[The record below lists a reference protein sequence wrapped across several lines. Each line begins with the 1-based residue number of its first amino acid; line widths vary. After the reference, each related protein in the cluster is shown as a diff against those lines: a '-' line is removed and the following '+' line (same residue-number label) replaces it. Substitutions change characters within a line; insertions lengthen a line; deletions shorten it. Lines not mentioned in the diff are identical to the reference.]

1 MKKTTATRI
10 RLPRLRRRTWI
21 IIGSAVVVVG
31 AAVGIVFGVVL
42 PSTTAEAQT
51 IETTATASLET
62 MEQSVSATGTLTPL
76 VDEDVSFA
84 AAGTVLTVEVAE
96 GTVVSAGQQLAT
108 IDTLQLNAT
117 LLSAKATLAEAEAQL
132 DGASTSTARAAAS
145 ASVAVAQTAVDTAQA
160 AMADATLVAPVSG
173 TVTSVGVAVGDS
185 VGSSSGS
192 TGGTTGSGAV
202 STGSTDGSAAFHIT
216 GTDAWEVDVTLGEA
230 DVLLVA
236 KDDQVELS
244 TDDGT
249 EFFGTVASI
258 GLVPDTSS
266 GTAAYP
272 VTIAVTGTADGLF
285 DGVSTTARIV
295 YERRTE
301 VLTVPSAAVTT
312 ASDGTSTV
320 TLIAADGTKTETA
333 VTVGET
339 SDNLTEITDGLAVGD
354 EVLVASFTPGSGN
367 QGTGGFPGGDGTFP
381 TDGTFPGG
389 GTPPDGFTPPSGTA
403 PGQ

>member
-1 MKKTTATRI
+1 M
-10 RLPRLRRRTWI
+10 LLC
-21 IIGSAVVVVG
+21 G
-31 AAVGIVFGVVL
+31 AAAGVVFGIVL

-62 MEQSVSATGTLTPL
+62 MEQSVSASGTLTPL

-84 AAGTVLTVEVAE
+84 ASGTVLTVDVAE
-96 GTVVSAGQQLAT
+96 GSVVTAGQQLAT
-108 IDTLQLNAT
+108 IDTLQLTST
-117 LLSAKATLAEAEAQL
+117 LLSAKATLAEAQAKL
-132 DGASTSTARAAAS
+132 ADSTTSTARAANTS
-145 ASVAVAQTAVDTAQA
+145 SVAVAQAAVDSAQA
-160 AMADATLVAPVSG
+160 AMGDATLVAPVSG
-173 TVTSVGVAVGDS
+173 IVTSVGVEVGDS
-185 VGSSSGS
+185 VGSSASA
-192 TGGTTGSGAV
+192 TGAV
-202 STGSTDGSAAFHIT
+202 STGSTSGVSTGSTAGTSTGDTTTAAFHIT

-249 EFFGTVASI
+249 AFFGTVASI

-285 DGVSTTARIV
+285 DGVSTTAEIV

-301 VLTVPSAAVTT
+301 VLTVPSAAVIT

-339 SDNLTEITDGLAVGD
+339 ADNLTEITAGLAEGD

-367 QGTGGFPGGDGTFP
+367 QGTGGFPGGGAGDFP
-381 TDGTFPGG
+381 TDGTLPGG
-389 GTPPDGFTPPSGTA
+389 GTPPDGFTFPGGTA
-403 PGQ
+403 PGN